1 MSNLHDSVAVRW
13 GHIQGFLFPWMRE
26 ELDPCTEALE
36 RLISVLDTIG
46 LEAFVPPPPGGGR
59 GRKPDDRRTLARACV
74 ATAVLCVPTT
84 TALIERLAIDRSL
97 RRLCGWETRRQVPSE
112 STFSRAFTEFARTEL
127 PERLHEALVK
137 RTLGERV
144 IGCVARDATEIEA
157 RERPAKKDDPPP
169 PRADP
174 PRKRGR
180 PRKGEDRPKEPRR
193 LERQASQSLADM
205 LAELP
210 TDCDVGTKKNSKGY
224 TESWTGYKLHI
235 DVADGQ
241 IPVCCLLTSAS
252 VHDSQAMIARSPF
265 RS

>member
-84 TALIERLAIDRSL
+84 TALIERWAIDRSL

-112 STFSRAFTEFARTEL
+112 STFSRAFTEFAQTEL
-127 PERLHEALVK
+127 PERLHEALVQ

-169 PRADP
+169 PVPIRRGNGGAPGKARIGRRNPGVWSGRRRRASQTCWLNF
-174 PRKRGR
+174 R
-180 PRKGEDRPKEPRR
+180 PIATSVPRR
-193 LERQASQSLADM
+193 TAKDTRKAGPGTSYTSMWRMDSYRFA
-205 LAELP
+205 ACSPRLP
-210 TDCDVGTKKNSKGY
+210 S
-224 TESWTGYKLHI
+224 
-235 DVADGQ
+235 
-241 IPVCCLLTSAS
+241 
-252 VHDSQAMIARSPF
+252 MIARP
-265 RS
+265 